1 MAKRKRMSRSKSRKS
16 FSRNAVR
23 TNGKNNYNPMRGG
36 IRL

>member
-1 MAKRKRMSRSKSRKS
+1 MARRKKLNRRSSKKS

-23 TNGKNNYNPMRGG
+23 VNGKNNYNPMRGG